1 MMDNFSYSRPATL
14 RDAANQ
20 LGKEHGKIAL
30 IAGGTDLLG
39 EMKDNLA
46 SPERLVSIRH
56 LAELQGVRASG
67 TGLRIGAA
75 TLLADIIENP
85 MVQERT
91 PLLAMAAGKIGT
103 PQIRNMGTI
112 GGNLCQRPRCWY
124 YRNNFPCY
132 KHGGNTCFSAAGE
145 NDYHAI
151 LQGGPSF
158 IVHPSDAAPA
168 LVALGATAR
177 ISAGSRERT
186 VLMEKF
192 FVTPRENVLR
202 ENVLLPNEILT
213 AIDVPAAPAGAK
225 AIYIK
230 EMVREVWDFALCSV
244 AAMVTVQNG
253 VVQDARIVLGGVAP
267 LPYRALKAEAAIKG
281 KPLDEASCAAAGLAA
296 VDGARP
302 RAKNAY
308 KVPLTQAVVK
318 RALLSVV

>member
-1 MMDNFSYSRPATL
+1 MDNFNYSRPTTLKEAT
-14 RDAANQ
+14 AQ

-30 IAGGTDLLG
+30 LSGGTDLLG
-39 EMKDNLA
+39 SIKDHLEA
-46 SPERLVSIRH
+46 PERLVNIRH
-56 LAELQGVRASG
+56 LKELQGIRAG
-67 TGLRIGAA
+67 RGGVTIGAA
-75 TLLADIIENP
+75 TLLADIVEHAMI
-85 MVQERT
+85 QQQT
-91 PLLAMAAGKIGT
+91 PLLAMAAGKVGT

-124 YRNNFPCY
+124 YRNNYPCF

-151 LQGGPSF
+151 LEGGPSF
-158 IVHPSDAAPA
+158 IVHPSDTAPA
-168 LVALGATAR
+168 LIALGASAR
-177 ISAGSRERT
+177 IVGGSGERT
-186 VLMEKF
+186 VTLDKF
-192 FVTPRENVLR
+192 FVTPKQDVRRENVLKPD
-202 ENVLLPNEILT
+202 EVLAEIMVPN
-213 AIDVPAAPAGAK
+213 APAGSK
-225 AIYIK
+225 AIYVK

-267 LPYRALKAEAAIKG
+267 IPYRALKAEAAIKG

-302 RAKNAY
+302 LAKNAY

-318 RALLSVV
+318 RALLSMA

>member
-46 SPERLVSIRH
+46 APERLVSIRH

-75 TLLADIIENP
+75 TLLADIVESP

-124 YRNNFPCY
+124 FRNNFPCY

-177 ISAGSRERT
+177 IVGGSGERI
-186 VLMEKF
+186 VPLDKF
-192 FVTPRENVLR
+192 FVTPKQDATRENVLQ
-202 ENVLLPNEILT
+202 PNEVLAELT
-213 AIDVPAAPAGAK
+213 VPNAPAGSK
-225 AIYIK
+225 AVYVK
-230 EMVREVWDFALCSV
+230 EMVR
-244 AAMVTVQNG
+244 
-253 VVQDARIVLGGVAP
+253 
-267 LPYRALKAEAAIKG
+267 
-281 KPLDEASCAAAGLAA
+281 
-296 VDGARP
+296 
-302 RAKNAY
+302 
-308 KVPLTQAVVK
+308 
-318 RALLSVV
+318 